1 MLFSLKSIIAVD
13 YEARKYGV
21 SRLIKGNEAKKLC
34 PEIQLA
40 RVPEKRG
47 KANLTNY
54 RKASVEV
61 MSVLSRFSS
70 CIEKASV
77 DEAFL
82 DITAVVERR
91 IQDMEFGSVEYHC
104 LPGTHIAGLDPIL
117 SNELEVENEDNSS
130 HVVGETVKEK
140 LLKSSEDTE
149 NAAAGEGSSSNM
161 ATIKNK
167 LDAEEKEENRIMK
180 LTEWLNREGKSEEL
194 VLAVGALVALEIR
207 QAVYDETSFT
217 CSAGISYNKVQEC
230 IQYNTVLGTGVHKSK
245 VIK

>member
-1 MLFSLKSIIAVD
+1 MLFTLESIIAVD

-40 RVPEKRG
+40 RIPEKRG

-91 IQDMEFGSVEYHC
+91 IQDMEFGSVECHC
-104 LPGTHIAGLDPIL
+104 LPGTHIAGSDPIL
-117 SNELEVENEDNSS
+117 SNKLEVENEDNSS
-130 HVVGETVKEK
+130 HVVAETVEEK

-149 NAAAGEGSSSNM
+149 NAAAGEGSSNM

-167 LDAEEKEENRIMK
+167 LEAEEKEENRIMK

-217 CSAGISYNKVQEC
+217 CSAGISYNKVQDC
-230 IQYNTVLGTGVHKSK
+230 IEYNTVLGTGVHKST
-245 VIK
+245 IQY